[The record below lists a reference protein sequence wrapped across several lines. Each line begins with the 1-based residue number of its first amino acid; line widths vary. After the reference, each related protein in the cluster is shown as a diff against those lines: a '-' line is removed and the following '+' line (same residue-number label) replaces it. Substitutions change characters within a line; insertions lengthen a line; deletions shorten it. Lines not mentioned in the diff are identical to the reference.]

1 MLMDMNGAWHMGN
14 GAGWWMVFGSVMMV
28 IFWIV
33 VIWAVTAVVRRPP
46 ERGEHGRSPELTALE
61 ILERRYARGELTD
74 DEFSSMKRRLT
85 ARDGTPAQ
93 SS

>member
-1 MLMDMNGAWHMGN
+1 MVLDMNGAWHMGN

-33 VIWAVTAVVRRPP
+33 VIWAVTAMVRRPP
-46 ERGEHGRSPELTALE
+46 ETGQRERAPEPTALE

-74 DEFSSMKRRLT
+74 DEFESMKRRLSSGGSPT
-85 ARDGTPAQ
+85 Q

>member
-28 IFWIV
+28 VFWVAI
-33 VIWAVTAVVRRPP
+33 IWAVTAVVRRPP
-46 ERGEHGRSPELTALE
+46 EERGRSSEPTALE

-74 DEFSSMKRRLT
+74 DEFESMKHRLNG
-85 ARDGTPAQ
+85 RDGGPA
-93 SS
+93 